1 MVIDMIYN
9 VIKAR
14 TTEALVIEVN
24 ELIEGDWVP
33 QGGLSC
39 CVISGESG
47 PELWFFQAM
56 AYVVMA

>member
-1 MVIDMIYN
+1 MVIDMLYD

-14 TTEALVIEVN
+14 TTEALAIEVN
-24 ELIEGDWVP
+24 EMIGKDWVP
-33 QGGLSC
+33 QGGMTC
-39 CVISGESG
+39 CLIPTESG